1 MSDAREEDSRPRI
14 LVTPEQLRRAFRV
27 WMRVLPSYLWRRHE
41 QHLRMIADK
50 RSTPE
55 DRPDPKA
62 DLADYMADKFV
73 QAGWEASY
81 PTPPMTADHR
91 GLPPT
96 ASPHPESPPDLDGE
110 PGPAA

>member
-1 MSDAREEDSRPRI
+1 MSDAREEESPSRI

-27 WMRVLPSYLWRRHE
+27 WMRVLPAYLWRRHE
-41 QHLRMIADK
+41 QHLRMAADR
-50 RSTPE
+50 RSRPE

-81 PTPPMTADHR
+81 PEPPIMTDPRRTPGM
-91 GLPPT
+91 G
-96 ASPHPESPPDLDGE
+96 SPGGE
-110 PGPAA
+110 PGQDPEGGAGP